1 MRGEESLSAP
11 KLSDVVE
18 PSPLVEAYSMLAP
31 GDYVGRLA
39 PSLGMIMEHEL
50 YNRKILISNEFLDTD
65 IFLSITHLKPMA
77 DVLKIVNDSLNRLHE
92 APLVVSLD
100 QEMGFGKTH
109 FLTLLWH
116 LYAQTYKWSEET
128 LMDPRTSLS
137 EVKESGY
144 RRAVAERT
152 LVLALDLISYPPGSD
167 PYEIIFESAAK
178 LVELKGASIKLDPK
192 FLRSLKGLKPIEAAR
207 RLILHLNDTPLLIM
221 IDEFYGGLYRAAE
234 GGDEKIIES
243 LVSLM
248 SFLKEIIDASR
259 GRVKLAII
267 ISSARQ
273 DAERWSK
280 ASVMLQRRGLSRLVE
295 AVNDL
300 NDRLS
305 RLKPIKLGQI
315 EVEDVISILVKRLF
329 KFKAER
335 REAVLRVKGAL
346 KSVLANLLNEESLN
360 DFISKIEK
368 YYPFS
373 PSLEHLI
380 RKFLYPAFGADIPG
394 SQHIRDLLKITASAI
409 SRLIRNGGWS
419 ECSLIT
425 PAHIS
430 PEDLASVLGEAK
442 IASEWMRVYHSCKEV
457 AEKVD
462 EAELKRLLLLILASI
477 YTKSVTTNIIKLI
490 DMLRSP
496 KILSREEIEF
506 RGSTVQDLVR
516 MLAGGV
522 SDALLKRLS
531 DAIGYLEKM
540 PYVNSTTYEDIN
552 YYIMSLVP
560 GPVELLDSFIK
571 EERRRAGL
579 EAEDYRAIT
588 FYLEEHMTREYS
600 LSGHFQSFSD
610 KKAPPK
616 VILVDWDYVSGKT
629 EKPKFIDHLDQ
640 NAFTILVVSPWSI
653 AKKLLQGI
661 KPQELG
667 EEVRSTVERFKNDI
681 SSRLNLFAIVVPEF
695 RLEDQKELCEYIAQV
710 NASAKLIDYIK
721 PKDIKEIR
729 RRRLDV
735 AKRAPAYDF
744 LRELYKDEK
753 FFEDIMIEVMD
764 AMLQKIDNY
773 ASRTAIAAIQN
784 YTVKMVSLFNTII
797 YCDPAA
803 KSIKKDKLSVTSRT
817 IKDLKS
823 LYGEI
828 PSWIADAV
836 STKCG
841 IKDVSDLKAAILDY
855 VKNYA
860 ARRKTDLLSWRRLEI
875 DGKVI
880 ITALGGGWP
889 EIPLKPKS
897 ISIVEAAIK
906 NLGGSYAVAD
916 PEIHSINISVEDLKI
931 IIEPA
936 IMRPPPPP
944 PPELF
949 DAVEV
954 EGINNVMIGL
964 TLVTN
969 PQYSDRLSAISL
981 RIDLRKKGLIDI
993 RRCAREV
1000 FTSLDVNKIL
1010 SNYRNDVAESH
1021 LTIFFKEKMKKEEI
1035 IGMLRMVGVDE
1046 RMVKFRRGGES
1057 K

>member
-1 MRGEESLSAP
+1 MSAP

-18 PSPLVEAYSMLAP
+18 PSPLVEAYSTLTP

-50 YNRKILISNEFLDTD
+50 YNREILISNEFLDTD
-65 IFLSITHLKPMA
+65 TFLFITYLKPMA
-77 DVLKIVNDSLNRLHE
+77 DVLKTVNDGLNSLHE
-92 APLVVSLD
+92 VPLAVSLD

-128 LMDPRTSLS
+128 LINSRALLS

-144 RRAVAERT
+144 KRAVAERT
-152 LVLALDLISYPPGSD
+152 LVLALDLISYPLGLD
-167 PYEIIFESAAK
+167 PYETIFESAAK
-178 LVELKGASIKLDPK
+178 LVELKRAPTEPDPG
-192 FLRSLKGLKPIEAAR
+192 FLRSLKSLKPIEAAR
-207 RLILHLNDTPLLIM
+207 RLISHLNDTPLLIM

-234 GGDEKIIES
+234 GGDEKIVES
-243 LVSLM
+243 LVSLI
-248 SFLKEIIDASR
+248 SFLKEVIDASR
-259 GRVKLAII
+259 GRAKLVII

-273 DAERWSK
+273 DAERWDKVS
-280 ASVMLQRRGLSRLVE
+280 AMLQKRGLSRLVE

-300 NDRLS
+300 RDRLG

-329 KFKAER
+329 KFKVDR
-335 REAVLRVKGAL
+335 REAALRLKGAL
-346 KSVLANLLNEESLN
+346 KSVLADLLDKKSLN
-360 DFISKIEK
+360 DFISKIER

-380 RKFLYPAFGADIPG
+380 RKFLYPTFGADLPR

-409 SRLIRNGGWS
+409 SKLIRDGEWGG
-419 ECSLIT
+419 CSLII
-425 PAHIS
+425 PAHIP
-430 PEDLASVLGEAK
+430 PEDIASVFGESK
-442 IASEWMRVYHSCKEV
+442 IASEWMRVYHSCRMV
-457 AEKVD
+457 AERVD
-462 EAELKRLLLLILASI
+462 EAELKRLLLLILVSI
-477 YTKSVTTNIIKLI
+477 YTKSVTTNITKLI

-522 SDALLKRLS
+522 PDTLLKRLS
-531 DAIGYLEKM
+531 DALGYLEKM
-540 PYVNSTTYEDIN
+540 PYVNSTIYEGIN

-588 FYLEEHMTREYS
+588 FYLEEHMTRQYS
-600 LSGHFQSFSD
+600 LSGYFQSFSD

-616 VILVDWDYVSGKT
+616 VILVDWDYISGKS
-629 EKPKFIDHLDQ
+629 EKPRFIDYLDQ
-640 NAFTILVVSPWSI
+640 DAFTILVASPWSI
-653 AKKLLQGI
+653 AKRLLQGA

-667 EEVRSTVERFKNDI
+667 EEARSIVERFRNDI
-681 SSRLNLFAIVVPEF
+681 LSRLNLFAIVVPEF

-710 NASAKLIDYIK
+710 NASANLTDYIK
-721 PKDIKEIR
+721 PKDIKEVR

-735 AKRAPAYDF
+735 ARRTPTYNL
-744 LRELYKDEK
+744 LRELYEDEK
-753 FFEDIMIEVMD
+753 SFEDIMIEVMD

-773 ASRTAIAAIQN
+773 ASRTAFAAIQN
-784 YTVKMVSLFNTII
+784 YTAKMISLFNTII
-797 YCDPAA
+797 YYDPGS
-803 KSIKKDKLSVTSRT
+803 KSIKKDRLSISLGT
-817 IKDLKS
+817 IKDLRS

-828 PSWIADAV
+828 PSWIASAV

-841 IKDVSDLKAAILDY
+841 VKGVDDLRAALLDY

-860 ARRKTDLLSWRRLEI
+860 AKHKTGLLSWKRLEI

-880 ITALGGGWP
+880 KSALSGGWP

-897 ISIVEAAIK
+897 ISIVETAIK
-906 NLGGSYAVAD
+906 SLGGSYAIAD
-916 PEIHSINISVEDLKI
+916 PEIHSIKISVEDLKI
-931 IIEPA
+931 IVEPA
-936 IMRPPPPP
+936 IVSPPPSP

-949 DAVEV
+949 DVVEV
-954 EGINNVMIGL
+954 KGINNVMIGL

-969 PQYSDRLSAISL
+969 PQYSDRISAVSL
-981 RIDLRKKGLIDI
+981 RVDLRKKGLIDI
-993 RRCAREV
+993 RQCVREV
-1000 FTSLDVNKIL
+1000 FINLDINKVL
-1010 SNYRNDVAESH
+1010 NTYRNDVAESH
-1021 LTIFFKEKMKKEEI
+1021 LTVFLKEKMKKEEI
-1035 IGMLRMVGVDE
+1035 IGMLRMVGMDE
-1046 RMVKFRRGGES
+1046 RIVEFKRGGAS
-1057 K
+1057 Q